1 VRFTI
6 DNTLARAG
14 ELVGEFERR
23 VGGVDPVERGI
34 AISEALF
41 VFATVA
47 DLKPR
52 QIIESG
58 RALGQST
65 YLLGRA
71 FPDTPIVSIEANAGH
86 PDAEPALERLRG
98 LANVACLFG
107 DSRVLLPQL
116 TRPGDVVIIDGP
128 KRFRALK
135 LAYKVMRRR
144 QPALVFV
151 HDCERGTPFRRFV
164 ETRIPW
170 SFFSD
175 DHRFV
180 QQYCR
185 LDRYLDEAEIRR
197 WSDPDHQ
204 PESESY
210 AGTFGCIPGQP
221 GFPGLGAILH
231 VAVARLAA
239 NVSDSV
245 SKRAVSP
252 PASRRPAERP
262 RRPDETASSD
272 GGASS

>member
-1 VRFTI
+1 VRYTI

-14 ELVGEFERR
+14 ELAAEFERR
-23 VGGVDPVERGI
+23 VGDVDPVERGI
-34 AISEALF
+34 AVSEALF
-41 VFATVA
+41 IFATVA
-47 DLKPR
+47 DLRPR

-71 FPDTPIVSIEANAGH
+71 FPDTRIISIEANAGH
-86 PDAEPALERLRG
+86 PDAEPALKRLRG
-98 LANVACLFG
+98 LANVECLFG
-107 DSRVLLPQL
+107 NSRVLLPQL
-116 TRPGDVVIIDGP
+116 TQPGDVVIIDGP

-135 LAYKVMRRR
+135 LAYKVMRGR
-144 QPALVFV
+144 QPALVFI
-151 HDCERGTPFRRFV
+151 HDCARGTPFRRFV

-185 LDRYLDEAEIRR
+185 LDRYLDDAEIRR
-197 WSDPDHQ
+197 WSDPDHRPQ
-204 PESESY
+204 DESY
-210 AGTFGCIPGQP
+210 AGTFGCIPARP
-221 GFPGLGAILH
+221 GFPGLGALLG

-245 SKRAVSP
+245 SKRAVNAP
-252 PASRRPAERP
+252 GSRQQAGRPCRG
-262 RRPDETASSD
+262 DETASPD
-272 GGASS
+272 AGASS

>member
-14 ELVGEFERR
+14 DLVAEFDRR
-23 VGGVDPVERGI
+23 VGDVDPVERGI

-71 FPDTPIVSIEANAGH
+71 FPDTRIISIESNPGH
-86 PDAEPALERLRG
+86 PDAEPALERLQG

-107 DSRVLLPQL
+107 DSRVLLPHL
-116 TRPGDVVIIDGP
+116 TLPGDVVIIDGP

-135 LAYKVMRRR
+135 LAYRVMRRR
-144 QPALVFV
+144 QPALVFI
-151 HDCERGTPFRRFV
+151 HDCQRGTPFRRFV
-164 ETRIPW
+164 ETRVPW

-175 DHRFV
+175 DHRFI

-185 LDRYLDEAEIRR
+185 LDRYLDDAEIRR
-197 WSDPDHQ
+197 WSDPDHR
-204 PESESY
+204 PRDESY
-210 AGTFGCIPGQP
+210 AGTFGCIPARP
-221 GFPGLGAILH
+221 GFPGVGALLS
-231 VAVARLAA
+231 VAVARLTA
-239 NVSDSV
+239 NVADSV
-245 SKRAVSP
+245 SKRAISA
-252 PASRRPAERP
+252 PASRRQAGRQHHC
-262 RRPDETASSD
+262 DGTAS
-272 GGASS
+272 

>member
-14 ELVGEFERR
+14 ELVDEFERR
-23 VGGVDPVERGI
+23 IGDVDPVERGI

-71 FPDTPIVSIEANAGH
+71 FPDTPIISIESNPNH
-86 PDAEPALERLRG
+86 PDAEPALQRLRE
-98 LANVACLFG
+98 LANVTCLFG

-116 TRPGDVVIIDGP
+116 TLPGDVVIIDGP

-135 LAYKVMRRR
+135 LAYRVMRRR
-144 QPALVFV
+144 EPALVFI
-151 HDCERGTPFRRFV
+151 HDCQRGTPFRRFL
-164 ETRIPW
+164 ESRLPW

-175 DHRFV
+175 DHRFI

-185 LDRYLDEAEIRR
+185 LDRYLDDVEISR
-197 WSDPDHQ
+197 WSDPDRR
-204 PESESY
+204 PRDESY
-210 AGTFGCIPGQP
+210 AGTFGCIPGRP
-221 GFPGLGAILH
+221 GFPGPGALLR
-231 VAVARLAA
+231 VAIARLAG
-239 NVSDSV
+239 NVSDSY
-245 SKRAVSP
+245 SKRAVSA
-252 PASRRPAERP
+252 PASRPQAARP
-262 RRPDETASSD
+262 RRGGERAS
-272 GGASS
+272 

>member
-14 ELVGEFERR
+14 EFVVEFERL
-23 VGGVDPVERGI
+23 VGDVDPVERGI
-34 AISEALF
+34 AVSEALF

-47 DLKPR
+47 DLRPR

-65 YLLGRA
+65 YLLARC
-71 FPDTPIVSIEANAGH
+71 FPGTPVISIESNPSH

-107 DSRVLLPQL
+107 DSRVLLPEL
-116 TRPGDVVIIDGP
+116 ALPGDVVIIDGP

-144 QPALVFV
+144 QPALVFI
-151 HDCERGTPFRRFV
+151 HDCQRGTPFRRFL
-164 ETRIPW
+164 EARLPW

-180 QQYCR
+180 QEYCR

-197 WSDPDHQ
+197 WSDPDHRPQ
-204 PESESY
+204 GESY
-210 AGTFGCIPGQP
+210 AGTFGCIAGRS
-221 GFPGLGAILH
+221 GFPGLRAMSE
-231 VAVARLAA
+231 VAVARLAS
-239 NVSDSV
+239 NVADSF
-245 SKRAVSP
+245 SKRAVSA
-252 PASRRPAERP
+252 PARRR
-262 RRPDETASSD
+262 
-272 GGASS
+272 